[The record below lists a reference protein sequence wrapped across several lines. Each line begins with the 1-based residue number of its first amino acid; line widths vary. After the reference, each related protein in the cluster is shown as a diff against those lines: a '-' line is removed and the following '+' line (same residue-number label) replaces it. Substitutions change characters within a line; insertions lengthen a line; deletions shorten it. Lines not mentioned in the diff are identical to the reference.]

1 MEENQP
7 SHDDRLSRIETA
19 WTMVRRAHQGPGAEA
34 QRARQQLIE
43 RYRSAVA
50 RYLRAAVGDDDAAED
65 LFQEFALRFVRG
77 DFKRADPER
86 GRFRKF
92 LKTALINLVIDRQR
106 RRQRDVL
113 LRAEGEFDPAQPDAA
128 AQEAEFTAVWRS
140 QLLTRAGDALA
151 EQDRESRN
159 CLFTVLRFRAEH
171 PEMRSAEMAAELSYS
186 LGKPV
191 DAGWVRKRLHY
202 AREKFAE
209 LLLDEIVVSLEVAS
223 IDEIEQE
230 ALDLGLL
237 EYCREALR
245 RRREM
250 IERSSHVANKL

>member
-1 MEENQP
+1 MEQNEL
-7 SHDDRLSRIETA
+7 SDDDRLSRIDTA
-19 WTMVRRAHQGPGAEA
+19 WTMVRRAHQGPDAEA
-34 QRARQQLIE
+34 QQARQQLLE
-43 RYRSAVA
+43 RYRSAIA
-50 RYLRAAVGDDDAAED
+50 RYLRAAVRDDDAADD

-92 LKTALINLVIDRQR
+92 LKTALVNLVIDRQR

-113 LRAEGEFDPAQPDAA
+113 LRADGEFDPAQPDAA
-128 AQEAEFTAVWRS
+128 DQDAEFTATWRS
-140 QLLTRAGDALA
+140 ELLTRAGDALA
-151 EQDRESRN
+151 ARDRQSGN

-171 PEMRSAEMAAELSYS
+171 PEMRSAEMAAELSRS
-186 LGKPV
+186 FGKPV

-209 LLLDEIVVSLEVAS
+209 LLLDEIAASLEVAS
-223 IDEIEQE
+223 FDEIEQE

-237 EYCREALR
+237 AYCREALLR
-245 RRREM
+245 RRKTT
-250 IERSSHVANKL
+250 ERTSHVANKL